1 MEHGPARGY
10 FPEPTKSILVVQPA
24 NVERAKAT
32 FAHLGFTIVTGAR
45 YLGGH
50 VGTVESRDEWV
61 REKVNLWSEGV
72 EALSKVAQSS
82 PHAAFVGL
90 QKSLQSEWMHL
101 QRVVGGIGHHFAPV
115 ENSIR
120 TTFLP
125 ALLESK
131 EIDDDLRRIFSL
143 PVKHAGIALPNPTTT
158 ASHNYSASKKGTV
171 FIKRSVLHGECS
183 CQCSYPTRDTP
194 LPSGITC
201 TISSKQ
207 Y

>member
-50 VGTVESRDEWV
+50 VGTDESRDEWV
-61 REKVNLWSEGV
+61 RGKVNLWSEGI

-115 ENSIR
+115 EDSIR

-158 ASHNYSASKKGTV
+158 APHNYSASKKGTV
-171 FIKRSVLHGECS
+171 FIKGSVLHGENLS
-183 CQCSYPTRDTP
+183 
-194 LPSGITC
+194 LPRPPRHDESREI
-201 TISSKQ
+201 
-207 Y
+207 